1 MVKQRRERLWLVVST
16 SAKFELKNIPNTAAG
31 DFEVE
36 SCIRRLLALF
46 LLTMLAGISLQAE
59 KWALLVG
66 ITNDYPIYKE
76 I

>member
-1 MVKQRRERLWLVVST
+1 MPT
-16 SAKFELKNIPNTAAG
+16 SAKFELKDIPNAEAG

-59 KWALLVG
+59 RWALLVG